1 MLWPGDGA
9 WDSFRLMICSPGQ
22 SSTGV
27 FRGRCAEQSRTKEGI
42 SGTVGPG
49 GGAALASGA

>member
-9 WDSFRLMICSPGQ
+9 WDSFHLMICSPGQ

-27 FRGRCAEQSRTKEGI
+27 FRGRRAEQSRTKEGI
-42 SGTVGPG
+42 SGTTGQG